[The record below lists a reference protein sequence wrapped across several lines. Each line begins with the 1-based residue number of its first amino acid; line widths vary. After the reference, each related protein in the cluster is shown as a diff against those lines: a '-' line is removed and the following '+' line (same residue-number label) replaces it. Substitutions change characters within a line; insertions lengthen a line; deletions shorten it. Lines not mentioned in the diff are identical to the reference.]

1 MSNPESQGIIP
12 REQLPAVAM
21 EQGKKR
27 GRNRNLYIKNSS
39 PVPNWYFDDFLSESD
54 IPPYVHLVF
63 FFLLRRTVGW
73 DKLSELVS
81 YEDIEF
87 GTGASRDS
95 VRHAVLLLCDY
106 WGLFTFEPG
115 RGRRKSKFTVSGAW
129 GRDEVLDRK
138 YALYSHGPY
147 KTDCPTLEQ
156 LRGNPCTAEVVRH
169 CLYEQ
174 NAERAEIER
183 RSSPSGRE
191 LQGVAVHQIDSVQS
205 TR

>member
-1 MSNPESQGIIP
+1 MSSPETQGIIT
-12 REQLPAVAM
+12 RDQLPAVAT

-27 GRNRNLYIKNSS
+27 GRTRNRYIKNSS
-39 PVPNWYFDDFLSESD
+39 PVPNWYFDDCLSDSD
-54 IPPYVHLVF
+54 IPTYVHLVF

-81 YEDIEF
+81 YEDIEY

-95 VRHAVLLLCDY
+95 VRHAVLLLCDC

-115 RGRRKSKFTVSGAW
+115 RGRRKSKFTVNGTW

-138 YALYSHGPY
+138 NALYSHGPY

-156 LRGNPCTAEVVRH
+156 LRASPCTAEVIQN
-169 CLYEQ
+169 CLREQ
-174 NAERAEIER
+174 AAERVEIER
-183 RSSPSGRE
+183 RSSPPGRE
-191 LQGVAVHQIDSVQS
+191 LRGVAVH
-205 TR
+205 